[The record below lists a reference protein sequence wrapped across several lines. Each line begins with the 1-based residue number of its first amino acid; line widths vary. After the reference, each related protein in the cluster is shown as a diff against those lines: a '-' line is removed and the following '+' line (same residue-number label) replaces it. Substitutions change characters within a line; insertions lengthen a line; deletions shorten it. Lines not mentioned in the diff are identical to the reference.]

1 MSYTKEIISS
11 ERTGDKYSLIHH
23 SSGLDVLV
31 WKMDGFTT
39 TEALFGT
46 KYGSVNNRF
55 KTVDTGDFITVPDG
69 IAHYLEHKLFE
80 NEDCD
85 VFELYAKTGA
95 SANAFTSFCETAY
108 TFSCSENYE
117 ESLEILLNFVQ
128 KPYFT
133 DENVEKE
140 RGIIAQEIK
149 MSNDSPDRACFFNLL
164 KAMYHNHPVKIDI
177 AGTVESIQEITPEL
191 LYKCYYTFY
200 NLHNMVLCI
209 AGNVEEEKVI
219 ELCDKCLIPAEDKQL
234 EVTFPD
240 EPPEIVTRRVTAK
253 YTVGTPLFSAGFK
266 CPPFKGDEMVKM
278 EVCAGILLQM
288 LFGSM
293 TPWYKQLFE
302 EGLINST
309 FSFEVFNAEEGF
321 FCCICSGESKDPDLV
336 FERCLQRIDSAKS
349 GELDRRLFEI
359 IQKSRYGSMIRGF
372 NNVENCAETMFENHL
387 QGTTAFTAS
396 DILAKLTFE
405 DICEAFKTLFDPSKA
420 VLSVIDNHAE

>member
-11 ERTGDKYSLIHH
+11 QRTGDKYSLIHH

-55 KTVDTGDFITVPDG
+55 RTVDTGDFINVPDG

-117 ESLEILLNFVQ
+117 KSLEILLSFVQ

-133 DENVEKE
+133 EENVEKE

-149 MSNDSPDRACFFNLL
+149 MSSDSPDRACFFNLL
-164 KAMYHNHPVKIDI
+164 GAMYHNHPVKIDI
-177 AGTVESIQEITPEL
+177 AGTVDSIQQITPEL

-200 NLHNMVLCI
+200 NLHNMALCI
-209 AGNVEEEKVI
+209 AGNVDEDKVI
-219 ELCDKCLIPAEDKQL
+219 ELCDRCLIPAEDKRL
-234 EVTFPD
+234 EVTFPE
-240 EPPEIVTRRVTAK
+240 EPAEIVKRRVSAE
-253 YTVGTPLFSAGFK
+253 YTVGTPLFSIGFK
-266 CPPFKGDEMVKM
+266 CPAFKGAEMVKM

-288 LFGSM
+288 LFGSL
-293 TPWYKQLFE
+293 TTWYKELFE
-302 EGLINST
+302 EGLINSS

-321 FCCICSGESKDPDLV
+321 FSCICSGESRDPDEV
-336 FERCLQRIDSAKS
+336 FKCCLQRIEKA
-349 GELDRRLFEI
+349 GNGGLDRRLFEI

-387 QGTTAFTAS
+387 QGTDAFTAS
-396 DILAKLTFE
+396 DILAKLHFE
-405 DICEAFKTLFDPSKA
+405 DICEAFGVLFDASKA
-420 VLSVIDNHAE
+420 ALSVINNHAG

>member
-1 MSYTKEIISS
+1 
-11 ERTGDKYSLIHH
+11 
-23 SSGLDVLV
+23 
-31 WKMDGFTT
+31 
-39 TEALFGT
+39 
-46 KYGSVNNRF
+46 
-55 KTVDTGDFITVPDG
+55 
-69 IAHYLEHKLFE
+69 
-80 NEDCD
+80 
-85 VFELYAKTGA
+85 
-95 SANAFTSFCETAY
+95 
-108 TFSCSENYE
+108 
-117 ESLEILLNFVQ
+117 
-128 KPYFT
+128 
-133 DENVEKE
+133 
-140 RGIIAQEIK
+140 
-149 MSNDSPDRACFFNLL
+149 
-164 KAMYHNHPVKIDI
+164 
-177 AGTVESIQEITPEL
+177 
-191 LYKCYYTFY
+191 
-200 NLHNMVLCI
+200 MVLCI

-387 QGTTAFTAS
+387 QGTDAFTAS
-396 DILAKLTFE
+396 DILAKLRFE
-405 DICEAFKTLFDPSKA
+405 DVCEAFGALFDTSKA
-420 VLSVIDNHAE
+420 ALSIIYNNVE